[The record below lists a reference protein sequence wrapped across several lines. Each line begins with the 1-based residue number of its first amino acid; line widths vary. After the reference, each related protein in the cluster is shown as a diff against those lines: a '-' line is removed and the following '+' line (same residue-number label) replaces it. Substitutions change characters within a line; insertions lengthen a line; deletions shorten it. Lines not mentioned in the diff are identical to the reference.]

1 MAHAVEGVGYRIE
14 HSCTH
19 RELAR
24 AGSWKNFGQTGA
36 YTKTKL
42 QPITSAPRHRLF
54 ASPCSTSVPGTPQSE
69 RKRNRFSTPF
79 PILWSKEHLR
89 ELSFEC
95 DCQAYNYYYLF
106 FSLPVSPPQR
116 ALLTFIRCSRGKKI
130 FL

>member
-42 QPITSAPRHRLF
+42 QPITFGSLDTDCSLSSPFHVSPRHPPKVS
-54 ASPCSTSVPGTPQSE
+54 ASAT
-69 RKRNRFSTPF
+69 
-79 PILWSKEHLR
+79 
-89 ELSFEC
+89 
-95 DCQAYNYYYLF
+95 D
-106 FSLPVSPPQR
+106 SPPLFR
-116 ALLTFIRCSRGKKI
+116 SLLVKRVSA
-130 FL
+130 